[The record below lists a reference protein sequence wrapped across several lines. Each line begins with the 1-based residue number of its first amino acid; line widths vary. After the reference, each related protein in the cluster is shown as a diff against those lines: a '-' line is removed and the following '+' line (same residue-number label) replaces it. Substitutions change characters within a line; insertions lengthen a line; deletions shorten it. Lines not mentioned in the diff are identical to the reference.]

1 MIHYITPDQISQD
14 CFKSQNSKRSLLI
27 PHKKKVEAFLK
38 SLLIVHQRKRLTD
51 PDEDSY
57 NRTQQTLWLWCLH
70 FNTTN
75 MRCRL
80 LIKVMISVFDAFLY
94 VHDEFKTKVLMLIG
108 EFQEK

>member
-14 CFKSQNSKRSLLI
+14 CFKSQNSKRSSQ
-27 PHKKKVEAFLK
+27 KESGSFLK

-51 PDEDSY
+51 PDEDPN